1 MISFGVRLR
10 HAWLLAAALALV
22 LGLAACG
29 GSDSTSSSSTT
40 TTTEAPAAAPS
51 APQAPVAAEL
61 PQAPSSSASAP
72 IVPAPPAQPEV
83 MAKPDTPAPSTGEP
97 LISRVVVANPAPGT
111 ESNNPGRDL
120 GPLSTFQVRAIF
132 ENLVGFDA
140 EAGELVPQ
148 LATSWSVE
156 PDGISIRFLLRKGVK
171 FHGDNGEMTSRDV
184 VYTHAQI
191 TQEGSLHPHRTR
203 LALANV
209 EEVNDYEVVFRH
221 SRANAEFF
229 RMISE
234 QVGSIQIQSANSA
247 GVSASDPADAL
258 GDQPELTSAPLAGTN
273 AYQFVSR
280 TQGQGMLFER
290 VPYQHWRF
298 TPDFQELEFK
308 WVAEAS
314 TRMAALLTEE
324 VHLTQLAE
332 DQKPQAEA
340 RGMVVANGK
349 HGAQRVFVG
358 FKGGL
363 LDRNYGTY
371 KAQDTACGYAHCDS
385 PFLDVR
391 VRKAMNKAI
400 DRHTLNEAY
409 FGNKGQIMVMNHH
422 RPGAAYHNPA
432 WDQNFE
438 SEYGFD
444 PAAARA
450 LLADTGYNQDNPLEI
465 EVELSTHAQF
475 SQSADVL
482 ESLAGYWQDVGIK
495 ANLDVTD
502 AAARRAASRAFEYKN
517 HVAFSATFSFDIQGW
532 RVYNSH
538 VPPRGGALELLE
550 TRDLVNTI
558 QSTMDIN
565 EQTRLMRELGDVA
578 YPLHMGIYLYWI
590 PAELVYNPKYVESY
604 SFPGNISDLWTHY
617 DLIKAVRQ

>member
-1 MISFGVRLR
+1 V
-10 HAWLLAAALALV
+10 
-22 LGLAACG
+22 
-29 GSDSTSSSSTT
+29 
-40 TTTEAPAAAPS
+40 
-51 APQAPVAAEL
+51 PQAPAAAEL

-72 IVPAPPAQPEV
+72 IIPEAPAQPEA
-83 MAKPDTPAPSTGEP
+83 MMEKKEAAPTGEA
-97 LISRVVVANPAPGT
+97 LIQRLVVANPAPGT

-120 GPLSTFQVRAIF
+120 GPLSTFQVRPMY
-132 ENLVGFDA
+132 ENLIGFDA
-140 EAGELVPQ
+140 DVGALVPQ

-156 PDGISIRFLLRKGVK
+156 PDGISVRFLLRKGVN
-171 FHGDNGEMTSRDV
+171 FHGDYGEFTSRDV

-191 TQEGSLHPHRTR
+191 TQEESTHPHRRR
-203 LALANV
+203 LILAKV
-209 EEVNDYEVVFRH
+209 EEPNDYEVVFRH
-221 SRANAEFF
+221 SRANAEFM

-234 QVGSIQIQSANSA
+234 QVGSIQIQSHKAA
-247 GVSASDPADAL
+247 GVNKSDPADTL
-258 GDQPELTSAPLAGTN
+258 GNQAQLTGVPLAGTN

-290 VPYQHWRF
+290 VPFEHWRSSL
-298 TPDFQELEFK
+298 DFRELEFK

-314 TRMAALLTEE
+314 TRMAALLTDE

-332 DQKPQAEA
+332 DQKPQAAA

-358 FKGGL
+358 FKGVF

-371 KAQDTACGYAHCDS
+371 EAQNTPCGYAHCDS

-400 DRHTLNEAY
+400 DRNILNEAY

-444 PAAARA
+444 PAASRA
-450 LLADTGYNQDNPLEI
+450 LLAEAGYGPDNPLEI
-465 EVELSTHAQF
+465 EVEISTHAQF

-517 HVAFSATFSFDIQGW
+517 HVSFSATFSFDIQGW

-558 QSTMDIN
+558 QSTMDLD

-604 SFPGNISDLWTHY
+604 NFPGNISDLWTHY
-617 DLIKAVRQ
+617 ELIKAVRQ

>member
-1 MISFGVRLR
+1 MNSLGARLR

-22 LGLAACG
+22 LGLVACG
-29 GSDSTSSSSTT
+29 GSDSTSSSTTT
-40 TTTEAPAAAPS
+40 TTTEAPAAAPEV
-51 APQAPVAAEL
+51 PQAPAAAEL

-72 IVPAPPAQPEV
+72 IIPEAPAQPEA
-83 MAKPDTPAPSTGEP
+83 MMETKEPAPTGEA
-97 LISRVVVANPAPGT
+97 LIQRLVVANPAPGT

-120 GPLSTFQVRAIF
+120 GPLSTFQVRPMY
-132 ENLVGFDA
+132 ENLIGFDA
-140 EAGELVPQ
+140 DVGALVPQ

-156 PDGISIRFLLRKGVK
+156 PDGISVRFLLRKGVN
-171 FHGDNGEMTSRDV
+171 FHGDYGEFTSRDV

-191 TQEGSLHPHRTR
+191 TQEESTHPHRRR
-203 LALANV
+203 LILAKV
-209 EEVNDYEVVFRH
+209 EEPNDYEVVFRH
-221 SRANAEFF
+221 SRANAEFM

-234 QVGSIQIQSANSA
+234 QVGSIQIQSHKAA
-247 GVSASDPADAL
+247 GVNKSDPADTL
-258 GDQPELTSAPLAGTN
+258 GNQAQLTGVPLAGTN

-290 VPYQHWRF
+290 VPFEHWRSSL
-298 TPDFQELEFK
+298 DFQELEFK

-314 TRMAALLTEE
+314 TRMAALLTDE

-332 DQKPQAEA
+332 DQKPQAAA

-358 FKGGL
+358 FKGVF

-371 KAQDTACGYAHCDS
+371 EAQNTSCGYAHCDS

-400 DRHTLNEAY
+400 DRNILNEAY

-444 PAAARA
+444 PAASRA
-450 LLADTGYNQDNPLEI
+450 LLAEAGFGPDNPLEI
-465 EVELSTHAQF
+465 EVEISTHAQF

-502 AAARRAASRAFEYKN
+502 PAARRAATRAFEYNN
-517 HVAFSATFSFDIQGW
+517 HVGFGATFSFDIQGW

-538 VPPRGGALELLE
+538 VVPRGGALELQE
-550 TRDLVNTI
+550 TRDLIDTI
-558 QSTMDIN
+558 QSTMDLN
-565 EQTRLMRELGDVA
+565 EQTSLMRELGDLA
-578 YPLHMGIYLYWI
+578 YPLHMGIFLYWI
-590 PAELVYNPKYVESY
+590 PAELVFNPKYVESY
-604 SFPGNISDLWTHY
+604 NFPGNISDLWTHY
-617 DLIKAVRQ
+617 ELIKAVRQ

>member
-1 MISFGVRLR
+1 VP
-10 HAWLLAAALALV
+10 A
-22 LGLAACG
+22 
-29 GSDSTSSSSTT
+29 
-40 TTTEAPAAAPS
+40 APA
-51 APQAPVAAEL
+51 AAEL

-72 IVPAPPAQPEV
+72 IIPEAPAQPEA
-83 MAKPDTPAPSTGEP
+83 MMEKKEPAPTGEA
-97 LISRVVVANPAPGT
+97 LIQRLVVANPAPGT

-120 GPLSTFQVRAIF
+120 GPLSTFQVRPMY
-132 ENLVGFDA
+132 ENLIGFDA
-140 EAGELVPQ
+140 DVGALVPQ

-156 PDGISIRFLLRKGVK
+156 PDGISVRFLLRKGVN
-171 FHGDNGEMTSRDV
+171 FHGDYGEFTSRDV

-191 TQEGSLHPHRTR
+191 TQEESTHPHRRR
-203 LALANV
+203 LILAKV
-209 EEVNDYEVVFRH
+209 EEPNDYEVVFRH
-221 SRANAEFF
+221 SRANAEFM

-234 QVGSIQIQSANSA
+234 QVGSIQIQSHKAA
-247 GVSASDPADAL
+247 GVNKSDPADTL
-258 GDQPELTSAPLAGTN
+258 GNQAQLTGVPLAGTN

-290 VPYQHWRF
+290 VPFEHWRSSL
-298 TPDFQELEFK
+298 DFQELEFK

-314 TRMAALLTEE
+314 TRMAALLTDE

-332 DQKPQAEA
+332 DQKPQAAA

-358 FKGGL
+358 FKGVF

-371 KAQDTACGYAHCDS
+371 EAQNTPCGYAHCDS

-400 DRHTLNEAY
+400 DRNILNEAY

-444 PAAARA
+444 PAASRA
-450 LLADTGYNQDNPLEI
+450 LLAEAGYGPDNPLEI
-465 EVELSTHAQF
+465 EVEISTHAQF

-517 HVAFSATFSFDIQGW
+517 HVSFSATFSFDIQGW

-558 QSTMDIN
+558 QSTMDLD

-604 SFPGNISDLWTHY
+604 NFPGNISDLWTHY
-617 DLIKAVRQ
+617 ELIKAVRQ

>member
-1 MISFGVRLR
+1 MKRHFVGLR
-10 HAWLLAAALALV
+10 YAWLLAVAMVLAL
-22 LGLAACG
+22 GLMACG
-29 GSDSTSSSSTT
+29 GDGDNGSATT
-40 TTTEAPAAAPS
+40 TTTTTAPAS
-51 APQAPVAAEL
+51 APAVPQAAAAAEL
-61 PQAPSSSASAP
+61 PQAPASSASAP
-72 IVPAPPAQPEV
+72 IVPEAPAQPDS
-83 MAKPDTPAPSTGEP
+83 MTMTQAPAGPTGET
-97 LISRVVVANPAPGT
+97 LISRVIVANPAPGT

-120 GPLSTFQVRAIF
+120 GPLSTFQVRPIF

-140 EAGELVPQ
+140 DSGELVPQ

-156 PDGISIRFLLRKGVK
+156 PDGISVRFLLRKGVQ
-171 FHGDNGEMTSRDV
+171 FHGDNGEMTSRDI

-203 LALANV
+203 LGLATV
-209 EEVNDYEVVFRH
+209 EEVNAYEVVFRH

-247 GVSASDPADAL
+247 GVGSNDPPDAL
-258 GDQPELTSAPLAGTN
+258 GNQPELTTSPLAGTN

-280 TQGQGMLFER
+280 TQGQSMLFER
-290 VPYQHWRF
+290 VPFQHWRF

-308 WVAEAS
+308 WVGEAS

-332 DQKPQAEA
+332 DQKPQAQAE
-340 RGMVVANGK
+340 GMVVHTGK

-358 FKGGL
+358 FKGVF

-371 KAQDTACGYAHCDS
+371 TSQSTACGYAHCDS

-400 DRHTLNEAY
+400 DRYELNEAF

-422 RPGAAYHNPA
+422 RPGAAYHNPD
-432 WDQNFE
+432 WDRNFE
-438 SEYGFD
+438 SEYGFSPGASRD
-444 PAAARA
+444 
-450 LLADTGYNQDNPLEI
+450 LLAEAGYNQDNPLEI
-465 EVELSTHAQF
+465 NVEITTHAQF

-495 ANLDVTD
+495 ANLDVSD
-502 AAARRAASRAFEYKN
+502 ATVRRARDRAFEVNN
-517 HVAFSATFSFDIQGW
+517 HLGWGATFSFDIQGW

-538 VPPRGGALELLE
+538 IPPRGSSLELQE
-550 TRDLVNTI
+550 TTELINTI
-558 QSTMDIN
+558 QATMDIG
-565 EQTRLMRELGDVA
+565 EQTRLMRELGDTA
-578 YPLHMGIYLYWI
+578 YPLHMGIFLYWI

-604 SFPGNISDLWTHY
+604 DFPGNISDLWTHY
-617 DLIKAVRQ
+617 DRIKAVRQ